1 MMVAPPPPP
10 LPPPPPCDQGE
21 LQPIPHSLEAARY
34 YPLFMLTAESHSDDV
49 ILRLTHQRTS
59 PVVLAAEQGDEA
71 VVKVLLEY
79 GANPNKGRTD
89 CNSAALEGAAVK
101 GHLGI
106 MQLLLHYKAK
116 VRTSFF
122 SFFLSFFSFSFFP
135 SFFLGGSRGHWYG
148 EGDSPISNLIN
159 VLSQVSS
166 TRPLY

>member
-1 MMVAPPPPP
+1 M
-10 LPPPPPCDQGE
+10 
-21 LQPIPHSLEAARY
+21 
-34 YPLFMLTAESHSDDV
+34 
-49 ILRLTHQRTS
+49 
-59 PVVLAAEQGDEA
+59 LAAEQGDEA

-122 SFFLSFFSFSFFP
+122 SFFLSFFPFSFLP
-135 SFFLGGSRGHWYG
+135 SFFW
-148 EGDSPISNLIN
+148 GDLEDIGMERETARS
-159 VLSQVSS
+159 VTSS
-166 TRPLY
+166 ASSLKSVARVHCTNNILRNSGMSTAVHPQNQIRR